1 MSIKRTTITNEGVA
15 FMKSIAN
22 KNGATGLIGG
32 TKSYVIPYSSETTPV
47 LHSANALDKDGK
59 SITTNLQLINSLIFW
74 INNYSKQYDL
84 DPNIISAQCFME
96 SGYQM
101 WTYSTEAYGLSQFT
115 IPTYGLSQFTIPT
128 YYDIVINNGKGKFTQ
143 IEVEK
148 IVKDL
153 SDVGVCGKY
162 KKSSIFYTE
171 KDNAIDKQ
179 TSINNR
185 VQLYQNIIDNPEI
198 MIKAQCVLMDEISNR
213 NDDYASSSLFA
224 YNVGSMLHGTTYYDI
239 VNKQIKNSG
248 ISSSEK
254 IYEFE

>member
-1 MSIKRTTITNEGVA
+1 MSSKRTTITNEGVA
-15 FMKSIAN
+15 FMKSIAS
-22 KNGATGLIGG
+22 KNGSTGLIGG
-32 TKSYVIPYSSETTPV
+32 TKSYVVPYSIETTPV
-47 LHSANALDKDGK
+47 FHSANALDKDGK
-59 SITTNLQLINSLIFW
+59 IITTSLHLIDSLIFW
-74 INNYSKQYDL
+74 INKYSKQYDL

-101 WTYSTEAYGLSQFT
+101 WTYSSEA
-115 IPTYGLSQFTIPT
+115 YGLSQFTIPT
-128 YYDIVINNGKGKFTQ
+128 YYDIVINNGKNKFTQ
-143 IEVEK
+143 TEVEK

-153 SDVGVCGKY
+153 TDVGVYGKY

-185 VQLYQNIIDNPEI
+185 VKLYQNIIDNPEI

-224 YNVGSMLHGTTYYDI
+224 YNVGSMLRGTTYYDI

-254 IYEFE
+254 ITLFNKPS

>member
-1 MSIKRTTITNEGVA
+1 MSSKRTTITNEGVA

-22 KNGATGLIGG
+22 KNGSTGLIGG
-32 TKSYVIPYSSETTPV
+32 TKSYVVPYSIETTPV
-47 LHSANALDKDGK
+47 FHSANALDKDGK
-59 SITTNLQLINSLIFW
+59 IITTSLHLIDSLIFW
-74 INNYSKQYDL
+74 INKYSKQYDL

-101 WTYSTEAYGLSQFT
+101 WTYSSEA
-115 IPTYGLSQFTIPT
+115 YGLSQFTIPT
-128 YYDIVINNGKGKFTQ
+128 YYDIVINNGKSKFTQ
-143 IEVEK
+143 TEVEK

-153 SDVGVCGKY
+153 SDVGVYGKY

-171 KDNAIDKQ
+171 KDNSIDKQ

-185 VQLYQNIIDNPEI
+185 VKLYQNIIDNPEI

-224 YNVGSMLHGTTYYDI
+224 YNVGSMLQGTTYYEI

-254 IYEFE
+254 ITLFNKPS

>member
-101 WTYSTEAYGLSQFT
+101 WTYSSEA
-115 IPTYGLSQFTIPT
+115 YGLSQFTIPT

-143 IEVEK
+143 NEVEK

-153 SDVGVCGKY
+153 SDVGVYGKY

-248 ISSSEK
+248 ISSTDK
-254 IYEFE
+254 ITLFNKPS